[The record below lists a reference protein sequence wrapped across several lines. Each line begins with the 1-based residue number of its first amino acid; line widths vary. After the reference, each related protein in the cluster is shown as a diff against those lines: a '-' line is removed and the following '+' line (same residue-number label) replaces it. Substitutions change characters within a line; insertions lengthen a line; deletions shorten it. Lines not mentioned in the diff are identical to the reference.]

1 MCCVVLRRSSVLLS
15 GGVCLTA
22 GFTHRNPSEGVAV
35 KTEDEWPI
43 SAGSVGSE
51 KGKRMNETTAP
62 DAPVQTQTAL
72 DAKGGGSV
80 GDHERQREETD

>member
-1 MCCVVLRRSSVLLS
+1 
-15 GGVCLTA
+15 
-22 GFTHRNPSEGVAV
+22 
-35 KTEDEWPI
+35 
-43 SAGSVGSE
+43 
-51 KGKRMNETTAP
+51 MNETTAP